1 MRALLTTGLDIAGI
15 AAVTA
20 GAALIA
26 VPAGLIVGGV
36 MVLLLSWRLTAGD
49 D

>member
-1 MRALLTTGLDIAGI
+1 MGSVLQVLGLVG
-15 AAVTA
+15 VTA

-36 MVLLLSWRLTAGD
+36 ALLVVGLAMESVRKGR
-49 D
+49 

>member
-1 MRALLTTGLDIAGI
+1 MGSVLQVLGLVG
-15 AAVTA
+15 VTS

-36 MVLLLSWRLTAGD
+36 ALLVVGLAMESVRKGR
-49 D
+49 